1 MLILGVTFAMLLL
14 TFFFVP
20 ETARLTLEQ
29 IDEYF
34 FSGKPAWKTSTTRNV
49 KIAAG
54 EAEDTP

>member
-1 MLILGVTFAMLLL
+1 MLVL

-34 FSGKPAWKTSTTRNV
+34 FSGKPAWKTSTSQNK
-49 KIAAG
+49 KIAKGQAFS
-54 EAEDTP
+54 DTSSEVDIS